1 MTKDGLVFEVAGIVS
16 VLVSVTGSAKR
27 LYLGTAGSL
36 YPNSCF
42 SGPAGFSDLNPL
54 TEAGRKTQ
62 WRLYQDWSGK
72 RPLKRFRTDSCTPC
86 LKI

>member
-27 LYLGTAGSL
+27 LYLATAGLL

-42 SGPAGFSDLNPL
+42 RGRAGFSDLKPPDRGWSQNPI
-54 TEAGRKTQ
+54 KTVL
-62 WRLYQDWSGK
+62 RLVGK
-72 RPLKRFRTDSCTPC
+72 TAIK
-86 LKI
+86 KI